1 MDENIIKEGYRPII
15 QISLNKEG
23 QKRVDIAPVAKDV
36 IINLLADCLKIY
48 AMKPDNVNKVP
59 KVMTAGGL
67 RNWINRK
74 KRK

>member
-1 MDENIIKEGYRPII
+1 MENKSLDGYRPII

-23 QKRVDIAPVAKDV
+23 QKKVDIAPVAKDV

-48 AMKPDNVNKVP
+48 AMKPDNVTKVP
-59 KVMTAGGL
+59 VGMNPGGI

-74 KRK
+74 RKK